1 MRDENHFS
9 NSFVQQKK
17 KNFINIVREPAAS
30 RNRFFK
36 NPCHDLFNALGI
48 TTAHPE

>member
-1 MRDENHFS
+1 MKIIFQIRLC
-9 NSFVQQKK
+9 KK

-36 NPCHDLFNALGI
+36 NPCHDLFNAMGI